1 MQNSRLVTYRRLR
14 DRQNGVYDP
23 GNNPYYPT
31 FQADAAIS
39 GGISHNARLVK
50 QRHERDRA
58 LTTQQQYGA
67 GLNIPRCKM
76 QSYSQSILVSNVPQ
90 LIIQQNPLRAGFV
103 ISNPTGLVPGTNAL
117 IVSFNYPASGS
128 DGVILLPGDNFG
140 FNPGQAV
147 PIDDIY
153 CTGAAGT
160 LVTAYEAMP
169 LGDLKIT

>member
-1 MQNSRLVTYRRLR
+1 MQNSRLISYRRRVLE
-14 DRQNGVYDP
+14 QMNSTEP
-23 GNNPYYPT
+23 GNDPYFPWI
-31 FQADAAIS
+31 QADAAIS
-39 GGISHNARLVK
+39 GGISRDAHAVK
-50 QRHERDRA
+50 LRRDRQRA
-58 LTTQQQYGA
+58 LTAKQQYGA

-76 QSYSQSILVSNVPQ
+76 QSYSTSLVTSNVPQ

-103 ISNPTGLVPGTNAL
+103 ISNPTGLLPGTNAL
-117 IVSFNYPASGS
+117 IVSFNYPASIS

-140 FNPGQAV
+140 YNPGQAV

-153 CTGAAGT
+153 CTGASGT